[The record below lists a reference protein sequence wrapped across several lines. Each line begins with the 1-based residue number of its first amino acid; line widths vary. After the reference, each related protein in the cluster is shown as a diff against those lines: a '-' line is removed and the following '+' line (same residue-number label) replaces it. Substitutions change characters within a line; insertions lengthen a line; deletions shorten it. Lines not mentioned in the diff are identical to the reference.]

1 MIKTK
6 IISMYWAVLGGFIG
20 WFLGGLDDLLYALLT
35 FVIADYTTGILCAIS
50 ERKLSSEVGLRGV
63 NRKVLIFILVGL
75 ANIIDM
81 HLLKHGTPLRTATI
95 CFYISNEGI
104 SLLENAGRLGL
115 PFPKQ
120 LKDVLE
126 QLQNN
131 KEKKD

>member
-63 NRKVLIFILVGL
+63 IGK
-75 ANIIDM
+75 
-81 HLLKHGTPLRTATI
+81 
-95 CFYISNEGI
+95 
-104 SLLENAGRLGL
+104 SL
-115 PFPKQ
+115 FSF
-120 LKDVLE
+120 
-126 QLQNN
+126 
-131 KEKKD
+131 